1 MKPETAWS
9 GLLELKDLAQQLPR
23 RTNQILERLAEGDV
37 PVRVEGLDQTA
48 FMSACQKIANR
59 ITLGLL
65 LAALIVGAALA
76 LRVETDFRVFGY
88 PGIAMIL
95 FLVAA
100 CGALG
105 LIYTILFRD
114 Q

>member
-1 MKPETAWS
+1 
-9 GLLELKDLAQQLPR
+9 
-23 RTNQILERLAEGDV
+23 V
-37 PVRVEGLDQTA
+37 
-48 FMSACQKIANR
+48 
-59 ITLGLL
+59 GLL

-76 LRVETDFRVFGY
+76 LRIETDFRVLGY

-95 FLVAA
+95 FMVAA